1 MQFNTTN
8 YVQLTCRCNQYRN
21 LGTSG
26 FTTSDKS
33 FLGFILEIQQK
44 NVFFLHTEQNRLH
57 VKSKNI
63 KKVQKSSFGHLR
75 RLQ

>member
-1 MQFNTTN
+1 MQFNATN

-21 LGTSG
+21 LGSSG

-44 NVFFLHTEQNRLH
+44 NVFFFAHRTEQ
-57 VKSKNI
+57 VACQI
-63 KKVQKSSFGHLR
+63 QKH
-75 RLQ
+75 